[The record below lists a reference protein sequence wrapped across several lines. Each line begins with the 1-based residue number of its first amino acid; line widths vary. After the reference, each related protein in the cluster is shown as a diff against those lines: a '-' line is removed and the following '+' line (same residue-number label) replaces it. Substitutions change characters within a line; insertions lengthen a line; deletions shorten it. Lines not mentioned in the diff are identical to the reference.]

1 MDTPE
6 ERIAAYDAITA
17 TGETASD
24 IQIIHEMAGV
34 DEGIHKYRE
43 TLNDE
48 ATRLADTPA
57 GSKTFNEVMEDLIPA
72 IALARTKAI
81 EGISNA
87 GECLHPVW
95 WWYISFIAP
104 EKLALITLRSMMGK
118 NTKNAMIGRPAT
130 GIFLS
135 IGVATRQQLE
145 LKTWLMQSKRAA
157 KETGGRDVAARL
169 SAKSKNFT
177 QRQWINWTRKIV
189 FIQLHLVENF
199 IGRHGLGIST

>member
-1 MDTPE
+1 MKNGTLLDTPK
-6 ERIAAYDAITA
+6 ERIAAYDEITA
-17 TGETASD
+17 TGGTVSD

-34 DEGIHKYRE
+34 DEGIRKYRE

-57 GSKTFNEVMEDLIPA
+57 GRKIFNEVMKDLIPA
-72 IALARTKAI
+72 IALAQTEAI
-81 EGISNA
+81 EGIANA
-87 GECLHPVW
+87 GKGVRPVW

-135 IGVATRQQLE
+135 IGVAIRQQLE
-145 LKTWLMQSKRAA
+145 FETWLMQSKRAA

-177 QRQWINWTRKIV
+177 QWQWRNWTRKIV
-189 FIQLHLVENF
+189 FI
-199 IGRHGLGIST
+199 